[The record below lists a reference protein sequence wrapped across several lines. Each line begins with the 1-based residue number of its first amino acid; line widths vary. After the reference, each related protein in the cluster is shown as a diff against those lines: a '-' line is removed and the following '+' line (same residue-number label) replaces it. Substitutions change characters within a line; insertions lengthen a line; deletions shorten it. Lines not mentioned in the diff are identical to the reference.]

1 MIYRR
6 CKDYTVKSGFAV
18 ILGNLTYKV
27 GTLEESVVLRGA
39 ADHLT
44 LDLNAVALFLYVD
57 ERLALIF
64 IKFHPTIDELGV
76 LYDVEE
82 FITRDGA
89 LKLNDL
95 HNYLPRQE

>member
-18 ILGNLTYKV
+18 IFGNLTYKV

-44 LDLNAVALFLYVD
+44 LDLNAIAVLLYVD
-57 ERLALIF
+57 KWPALIF
-64 IKFHPTIDELGV
+64 IELYPIVNKLGV
-76 LYDVEE
+76 LYDVEQ
-82 FITRDGA
+82 FVASG
-89 LKLNDL
+89 
-95 HNYLPRQE
+95 